1 MQEHYR
7 ITIANDPQEFT
18 CGDGLLLDAA
28 LEKGISLPFSCRRGE
43 CGCCRVRVLAGQYRR
58 EPYHALGTP
67 YPLSEDE
74 MLLCQSHACS
84 DMHIEVPGW
93 PLPAQALRFEADVVE
108 KRPLSASVT
117 CLVLRPCD
125 GQQPPVRPG
134 QYLRFYLDDGSS
146 RCFSVANLPALE
158 KGLLE
163 FHIRQV
169 RDGQF
174 SGRMLTNLRAGDRL
188 TLEGGFGACTW
199 QAAAASGTRELVLLA
214 TGTGYAG
221 IKPILLAALAD
232 AQAAPD
238 LRVTLYWGNATA
250 DDFYDEVFLNAL
262 ATRDSRFGWVA
273 ANGTLDEQVQVLAG
287 TGDHQWSAT
296 QLVACG
302 NAAMIAALRQ
312 AGPHWGV
319 SPRHL
324 LTEAF
329 VPSGASLAPLA
340 RSSVDPVFERVGPRY
355 ALEGMLTA
363 RAQSI
368 RAVAQIAGKLRVGMS
383 TADAVEM
390 ADRHL
395 RAMGATHTWH
405 PTYIRFGD
413 DTVRTPRQGVQR
425 ERVLRQSDIVV
436 VDIGPVW
443 DGYEGD
449 FGDTFVFGNEF
460 LHHACAQAARDVFD
474 ATRAK
479 WETGLSGRQLY
490 DFAQAEAL
498 RGGWLLERNLA
509 GHRVSDFP
517 HALFGPA
524 KLAEMDITPSQALWV
539 LEIQLRHPSYPVGA
553 FYEDLLIGLPGQAA
567 RGHLS

>member
-7 ITIANDPQEFT
+7 IAIANGTQDFT
-18 CGDGLLLDAA
+18 SGDGLLLDAA
-28 LEKGISLPFSCRRGE
+28 LEQGISLPFSCRRGE
-43 CGCCRVRVLAGQYRR
+43 CGCCRVRVLEGRHRR
-58 EPYHALGTP
+58 LPYQALGTP
-67 YPLSEDE
+67 YPLAEDE
-74 MLLCQSHACS
+74 ILLCQSHACS
-84 DMHIEVPGW
+84 DMRIEVPGW
-93 PLPAQALRFEADVVE
+93 PLPAQALRFEAEVLE

-117 CLVLRPCD
+117 CLVLRPL
-125 GQQPPVRPG
+125 GEQQPPVRPG

-158 KGLLE
+158 EGRLE

-169 RDGQF
+169 RDGHF
-174 SGRMLTNLRAGDRL
+174 SGRMLSHLQAGDRL
-188 TLEGGFGACTW
+188 ALEGGFGACTW
-199 QAAAASGTRELVLLA
+199 QAASVTGASELVLLA

-232 AQAAPD
+232 AHAAPA
-238 LRVTLYWGNATA
+238 LRVTLYWGNAEA
-250 DDFYDEVFLNAL
+250 GDFYDAAFLDAL
-262 ATRDSRFGWVA
+262 AAREPRLRWVA
-273 ANGTLDEQVQVLAG
+273 ANGALGEQVQALAAAG
-287 TGDHQWSAT
+287 GHHWPAT

-302 NAAMIAALRQ
+302 NPAMIAALHEACAR
-312 AGPHWGV
+312 WGV
-319 SPRHL
+319 SPQQL
-324 LTEAF
+324 VTEAF
-329 VPSGASLAPLA
+329 VPSGASVAPMALG
-340 RSSVDPVFERVGPRY
+340 SLDPVFERVGPRY

-383 TADAVEM
+383 TAEAVEM

-395 RAMGATHTWH
+395 RDMGASHTWH

-425 ERVLRQSDIVV
+425 ERVLRESDIVV

-443 DGYEGD
+443 DGCEGD
-449 FGDTFVFGNEF
+449 FGDTFVFGNEA

-474 ATRAK
+474 ATRAA

-490 DFAQAEAL
+490 DFAQVEA
-498 RGGWLLERNLA
+498 RRAGWLLERNLA

-524 KLAEMDITPSQALWV
+524 KLAEMEIIPSQALWV

-553 FYEDLLIGLPGQAA
+553 FYEDLLIGLPGQ
-567 RGHLS
+567 